1 MELKSYLA
9 ELSGPEREAF
19 AAACDCALGHLNNI
33 TSNTRT
39 CGEKLAI
46 AIERETKG
54 KVRCEDLRP
63 DVDWAFL
70 RGTSRQRRTQ
80 AERV

>member
-1 MELKSYLA
+1 MELKTYLA
-9 ELSGPEREAF
+9 ELSAAEREAF

-54 KVRCEDLRP
+54 KVRCEEMRP

-70 RGTSRQRRTQ
+70 RGTAKARKSVTAQ
-80 AERV
+80 A